1 MGCAG
6 LRKTIN
12 PKCENNAACK
22 WVVSVG
28 CRNKSKTSKTKSKTT
43 KKKKTISPEDIE
55 NLMNAAA
62 TGNNE
67 KIKSL
72 LNEGVNVNAA
82 DPRDGETALMV
93 ASTSKHVDTVKLLL
107 KKGANI
113 NRKAPSTGET
123 ALRYATSH
131 NQADIV
137 KVLLKNG
144 AKPNIKDAIGETP
157 LMLAAQNAGP
167 DGTQIVKLLLNAGAS
182 KTLKSN
188 SGETALSLTLDE
200 KAARIRDGGAPN
212 YHDEVI
218 KLLSSPRNCSKFRK
232 TVDPKCN
239 NQPNCKWV
247 VGSGCKKK

>member
-1 MGCAG
+1 MY
-6 LRKTIN
+6 
-12 PKCENNAACK
+12 
-22 WVVSVG
+22 
-28 CRNKSKTSKTKSKTT
+28 
-43 KKKKTISPEDIE
+43 
-55 NLMNAAA
+55 AAA

-72 LNEGVNVNAA
+72 LNEGVNVNTA
-82 DPRDGETALMV
+82 DPRDGETALMA

-113 NRKAPSTGET
+113 NRKANHGES
-123 ALRYATSH
+123 ALRFATTH
-131 NQADIV
+131 NQVDIV

-167 DGTQIVKLLLNAGAS
+167 NGTQIVKLLLNAGAS

-188 SGETALSLTLDE
+188 SGETALSLAIRE

-212 YHDEVI
+212 FHDGVM
-218 KLLSSPRNCSKFRK
+218 KLLSSSTNCSKFRK

-239 NQPNCKWV
+239 NQPNCNWV

>member
-28 CRNKSKTSKTKSKTT
+28 CRNKSKTSKTKTT

-55 NLMNAAA
+55 NLMYAAA

-72 LNEGVNVNAA
+72 LNEGVNVNTA
-82 DPRDGETALMV
+82 DPRDGETALMA

-107 KKGANI
+107 KKGANV

-123 ALRYATSH
+123 ALRFATGH
-131 NQADIV
+131 NQVDIV

-144 AKPNIKDAIGETP
+144 AKPNIKDATGVTP
-157 LMLAAQNAGP
+157 LMIAGQNAGP

-182 KTLKSN
+182 KTLKN
-188 SGETALSLTLDE
+188 NIGETALSLTLDE
-200 KAARIRDGGAPN
+200 KAERIRDGGPAN

-218 KLLSSPRNCSKFRK
+218 KLLSSPRNCSQYRK
-232 TVDPKCN
+232 TIHPECN